1 MASKMDY
8 LEQKTKQIMMNEFNN
23 VRNHV
28 PWDGMLD
35 NGAKKIVKMIK
46 KEIVDA

>member
-1 MASKMDY
+1 MAIEMDY

-46 KEIVDA
+46 KEMCDA